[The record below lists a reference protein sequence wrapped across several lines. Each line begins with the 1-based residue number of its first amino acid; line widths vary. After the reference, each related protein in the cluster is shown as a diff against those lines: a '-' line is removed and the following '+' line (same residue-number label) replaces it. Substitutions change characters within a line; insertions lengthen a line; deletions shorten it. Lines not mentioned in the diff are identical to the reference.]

1 MKMQEF
7 VFRKITRYTVRKFVI
22 RDLVIK
28 LYAAFFDSMVTIPTY
43 QNRDSVLT
51 VGSMYKIL
59 ACVYSKKILEDGK
72 HQSWALE

>member
-1 MKMQEF
+1 MKNQEF
-7 VFRKITRYTVRKFVI
+7 VFRKITQYIIRKFVI

-28 LYAAFFDSMVTIPTY
+28 LQAAFFDSMVTIPTY

-72 HQSWALE
+72 HQSCALE